1 MIGGKKRI
9 LRSLLLNILSLFFCA
24 LVVVPII
31 ALVVNSFKTSGEA
44 NSMSLSLPKTW
55 QFENYLTVIKQGKL
69 ISSFFNGII
78 YSLFSVLIIIIAVSA
93 AAFVISRN
101 KRGLNKAIY
110 YFVISGIAMP
120 INNVALMKVMQT
132 LHIVNTRGGLILLYA
147 AINIPLSLF
156 LCYGFVATIPRELD
170 EAAILDACSPL
181 ELFVFVILPLLKP
194 IIATLFVLNFM
205 AVWNDFAMPLY
216 YLNTSRKWP
225 MTLAVYNFFGAFEN
239 AWNLVSADI
248 VLTLLPVLVVFIIG
262 QKYIVGGVSAGAV
275 KG

>member
-9 LRSLLLNILSLFFCA
+9 LRSLLLNILALFFCLLVLVPMLA
-24 LVVVPII
+24 L
-31 ALVVNSFKTSGEA
+31 LVNSFKTAGEA
-44 NSMSLSLPKTW
+44 NAMSLSLPKKW
-55 QFENYLTVIKQGKL
+55 QFSNYITVIRQGRL

-78 YSLFSVLIIIIAVSA
+78 YGFFSVLIIIIAVSA

-110 YFVISGIAMP
+110 YFVIAGIAMP

-170 EAAILDACSPL
+170 EAAILDACTPL
-181 ELFVFVILPLLKP
+181 ELFVYVILPMLKP
-194 IIATLFVLNFM
+194 IISTLFVLNFM
-205 AVWNDFAMPLY
+205 AVWNDFTMPLY
-216 YLNTSRKWP
+216 YLNSSRKWP
-225 MTLAVYNFFGAFEN
+225 MTLAVYNFFGAYEES
-239 AWNLVSADI
+239 WNLVAADI
-248 VLTLLPVLVVFIIG
+248 VLTLLPVMIVFMIG
-262 QKYIVGGVSAGAV
+262 QKYIVGGISAGAV